1 MGLVGNDNRTS
12 EPGEMM
18 DENSVEVLEQYRAF
32 LDEIIGRL
40 TETQMK
46 LKEASLRLA
55 ELEGWAEMDSFI
67 RSRGQ

>member
-1 MGLVGNDNRTS
+1 
-12 EPGEMM
+12 M
-18 DENSVEVLEQYRAF
+18 DENSVKVLEQYRAF

-55 ELEGWAEMDSFI
+55 ELEGWAEMDKYMSG
-67 RSRGQ
+67 RKQ